1 MIDSVVSFIGTSGK
15 VTILNCR
22 SSKESSEEVVGEVH
36 NQSLGIIISDVLSYI
51 FYDCCLLINARR
63 LGDI

>member
-15 VTILNCR
+15 VTILNCWN
-22 SSKESSEEVVGEVH
+22 SKESSEEVVREVH

-51 FYDCCLLINARR
+51 LMIVVYW
-63 LGDI
+63 

>member
-1 MIDSVVSFIGTSGK
+1 MDSVVSYIGTSGQ

-22 SSKESSEEVVGEVH
+22 NSKESSEEFVGEVH

-51 FYDCCLLINARR
+51 LMSTVY
-63 LGDI
+63 